1 MYTIGDLVAY
11 DGLVFRVTA
20 VSEEETPTYTLE
32 PIRRKETTLTKTVS
46 YPRKIMTLVIGE
58 GTPLTS
64 VSADDMTPLGAVTA
78 QAMAI
83 KDGYVRVKFVTGEGT
98 AIDSQVIAEDA
109 KVVVPDNPTREGHTF
124 EGWYSDA
131 ECTSA
136 LDLTSA
142 TFGEDSSVY
151 AKWTINTFTVTFNS
165 NGGSDVLPQTID
177 WGDVAEEPIAPT
189 KESYLFDAWYSDSDL
204 SEEFDF
210 ETPITENIILYAGW
224 DDAVI
229 ITFVSNGGTDVNAQ
243 TILVGASATE
253 PTPPTRDEFVF
264 DGWYYDNGT
273 FGNAVNFETDVF
285 SDDDTLYA
293 KWTPAG

>member
-20 VSEEETPTYTLE
+20 VSEDETPTYTLE

-58 GTPLTS
+58 GNPLTS

-78 QAMAI
+78 QAVAI

-109 KVVVPDNPTREGHTF
+109 KVVVPVNPAREGYTF
-124 EGWYSDA
+124 GGWYSDA

-151 AKWTINTFTVTFNS
+151 AKWTINTFTVTFDS
-165 NGGSDVLPQTID
+165 NGGSGVSVQIIN
-177 WGDVAEEPIAPT
+177 WSDVAEEPTAPT
-189 KESYLFDAWYSDSDL
+189 KESYLFHAWYSDSEL
-204 SEEFDF
+204 NEEFNF

-229 ITFVSNGGTDVNAQ
+229 ITFVSNDGTEVDAQ
-243 TILVGASATE
+243 TILVGALATE
-253 PTPPTRDEFVF
+253 PEPPTRTEFVF
-264 DGWYYDNGT
+264 DGWYYDNDE
-273 FGNAVNFETDVF
+273 FNEDVNFEIDVF
-285 SDDDTLYA
+285 SEDDTLYA